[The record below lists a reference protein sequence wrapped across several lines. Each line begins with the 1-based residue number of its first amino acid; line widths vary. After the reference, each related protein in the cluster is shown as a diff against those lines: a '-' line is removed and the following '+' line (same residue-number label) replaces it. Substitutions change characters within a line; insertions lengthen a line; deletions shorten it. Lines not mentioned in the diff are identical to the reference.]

1 MICAEFF
8 TKPEGELV
16 GFRISGHS
24 GSGTEGSDIV
34 CAAVSSAAYMT
45 ANTVTEILG
54 VDANVQA
61 EEGYMFVRIPDAAAR
76 DCRALFAGLKL
87 HLLGLEEQYSENINV
102 SYVEV

>member
-8 TKPEGELV
+8 TRPDGDLV

-24 GSGTEGSDIV
+24 GSGEESNDII

-45 ANTVTEILG
+45 ANTVTEIIG
-54 VDANVQA
+54 VEAQVAA
-61 EEGYMFVRIPDAAAR
+61 EEGYMLVRIPAKAAR
-76 DCRALFAGLKL
+76 DCRVLFAGFKL
-87 HLLGLEEQYSENINV
+87 HMLGLEEQYSENINV

>member
-8 TKPEGELV
+8 TRPDGDLV

-24 GSGTEGSDIV
+24 GSGVGNDVI

-45 ANTVTEILG
+45 ANTVTEIIG
-54 VDANVQA
+54 VEAQAVA
-61 EEGYMFVRIPDAAAR
+61 EEGYMLVRIPAKAAR
-76 DCRALFAGLKL
+76 DCRVLFAGFKL
-87 HLLGLEEQYSENINV
+87 HMLGLEEQYPENINV